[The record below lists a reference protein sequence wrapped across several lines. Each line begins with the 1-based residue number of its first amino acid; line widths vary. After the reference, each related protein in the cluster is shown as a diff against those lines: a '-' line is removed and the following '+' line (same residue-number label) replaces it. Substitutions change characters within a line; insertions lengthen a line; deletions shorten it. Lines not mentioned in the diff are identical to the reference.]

1 MLPSNGKEVKQR
13 RNYHMSLK
21 ELATLLNH
29 LKSWDPKYYV
39 LVLFQAML
47 GLRASEAL
55 AIQMWDFSEEFKYVT
70 YRQAKTNKIIEKEPV
85 PEQLRQLIM
94 AYIYH
99 NKHRLIDG
107 YLFPNHTG
115 KGHRM
120 TTESYGTLWSKWRKQ
135 LAKNG
140 HDGFIDKYTIA
151 AKTNGRL
158 LTRYRISSHS
168 LRRLHRTILW
178 KDIKNYKI
186 VMELCHYDDYK
197 SFERYINEFE
207 LMEKKDDYLMN
218 VLNPIAN
225 RLTMFAQ
232 GQQQLT
238 SFG

>member
-1 MLPSNGKEVKQR
+1 
-13 RNYHMSLK
+13 MSLK

-29 LKSWDPKYYV
+29 LKSWDTKYYV

-55 AIQMWDFSEEFKYVT
+55 AMQIWDFSEEYKYVT
-70 YRQAKTNKIIEKEPV
+70 YRQAKTNKMIEKEPV
-85 PEQLRQLIM
+85 PEELRQLIM

-115 KGHRM
+115 KGHVM
-120 TTESYGTLWSKWRKQ
+120 TTESYGSLWTKWRRQ
-135 LAKNG
+135 LAEDGHKNFV
-140 HDGFIDKYTIA
+140 DRYEITSKS
-151 AKTNGRL
+151 GRL
-158 LTRYRISSHS
+158 HRRYRISSHS

-186 VMELCHYDDYK
+186 VMELCHYESYQ

-225 RLTMFAQ
+225 KLTMFAE